1 MVTLSLFTVVD
12 YIHSKHGYTPRIYLY
27 HSPLKMNT
35 KLSFVDFSISLGSV
49 LEEYPKICFTHNNT
63 QYIEE
68 EAATLR

>member
-1 MVTLSLFTVVD
+1 
-12 YIHSKHGYTPRIYLY
+12 
-27 HSPLKMNT
+27 MNT